1 MAETRKLAAILCS
14 DVVGY
19 SRLAAANEDRILARL
34 RALRSDLIDPTI
46 AVYNG
51 RVVKR
56 TGDGSIVEFR
66 SVVDAVRCAIEVQ
79 NAMVDRNAGVPEDR
93 RIVFRIG
100 IHLGDVVEES
110 DGDLMGDGVNIAARL
125 EGIAAPGAICLSEQA
140 YWQVKGRLDLA
151 VTDLGPT
158 QLKNIADPVRVYS
171 LEVGKPAHA
180 KSEAEAKPSP
190 KSPLPK
196 KRSALASLV
205 VGIVAFVVIAAASW
219 YLLVSNRPAA
229 VTSMPTE
236 AARLSIVVLPFTNL
250 SNDPSQDYFADGV
263 TENLTTDLSRIHN
276 SFVIARNT
284 AFSFKGKNV
293 DARAIGRELG
303 VRYVLE
309 GSVQRDQ
316 NRVRVNAQL
325 IDAGSGAHLWAD
337 RFEEDVADLFKLQD
351 QVVAR
356 LANGL
361 GYELVKTE
369 AEKDARSKSP
379 DAVDLAMRGWA
390 VVWEEQQQQR
400 TKENNN
406 AAQALFE
413 QSLKIDPNE
422 TDALA
427 GDALTYF
434 LEYTRGWATTGT
446 DYEAK
451 ILGQA
456 DRAITLAPDNVWAYN
471 VKSLYFTSSQRA
483 NEGLSAAD
491 AGLAINPD
499 APPLYRARG
508 TALLVLGRYEQA
520 ISDVQQA
527 MRLSPRDPTIG
538 LWLVTLGDAE
548 LGLGHFDAAIDKYHK
563 AIDAGWRAYHPYRGL
578 AAAYALDG
586 KMEEAK
592 TALAEA
598 RSLTPQLTA
607 KWLQTH
613 SQSIPRLLEGL
624 RKAGLPEE

>member
-1 MAETRKLAAILCS
+1 MSETRKIAAILVA

-19 SRLAAANEDRILARL
+19 SRLAGADEARTLARL
-34 RALRSDLIDPTI
+34 RALRSDLVDPTLD
-46 AVYNG
+46 VHHG

-56 TGDGSIVEFR
+56 TGDGLIAEFR
-66 SVVDAVRCAIEVQ
+66 SVVDASRCAIEVQ
-79 NAMVDRNAGVPEDR
+79 NGMAVRNAGLPEDQ
-93 RIVFRIG
+93 RIDFRVG
-100 IHLGDVVEES
+100 IHLGDVVEEA

-125 EGIAAPGAICLSEQA
+125 QSIAAPGAICLSEQA

-151 VTDLGPT
+151 VTDLGP
-158 QLKNIADPVRVYS
+158 QELKNIAEPIRVYS
-171 LEVGKPAHA
+171 LEVGMPAQ
-180 KSEAEAKPSP
+180 AKPTKPGVS
-190 KSPLPK
+190 
-196 KRSALASLV
+196 KRPSAMLAA
-205 VGIVAFVVIAAASW
+205 GIVALIVLASGTG
-219 YLLVSNRPAA
+219 YLLRANRTATVVPTAATPAE
-229 VTSMPTE
+229 P
-236 AARLSIVVLPFTNL
+236 ARLSIVVLPFTNL
-250 SNDPSQDYFADGV
+250 SNDPSQEYFADGV
-263 TENLTTDLSRIHN
+263 TENLTTDLSRIRN

-284 AFSFKGKNV
+284 AFSFKGKNL
-293 DARAIGRELG
+293 DAREIGRELG

-356 LANGL
+356 LTNSF

-379 DAVDLAMRGWA
+379 DAVDLTMRGWA
-390 VVWEEQQQQR
+390 LVWQEQQQPR
-400 TKENNN
+400 TRDGNN
-406 AAQALFE
+406 AVRSLFE
-413 QSLKIDPNE
+413 QALKIDPNE

-427 GDALTYF
+427 GDAYTYL
-434 LEYTRGWATTGT
+434 LEYARGWATTGT

-456 DRAITLAPDNVWAYN
+456 NRAIALAPDNVWAYN
-471 VKSLYFTSSQRA
+471 AKSLYLTISQRA

-499 APPLYRARG
+499 DPPLYRARSL
-508 TALLVLGRYEQA
+508 AELALGRYEQA
-520 ISDVQQA
+520 ITDVQQA
-527 MRLSPRDPTIG
+527 IRLSPRDPRIS
-538 LWLVTLGDAE
+538 LWRVGLGDAE
-548 LGLGHFDAAIDKYHK
+548 LGLGHLDAAIDEYHK
-563 AIDAGWRAYHPYRGL
+563 AIDAGWRAYQAYRGL

-586 KMEEAK
+586 KMEESAS
-592 TALAEA
+592 ALAAA
-598 RSLTPQLTA
+598 RRLNPELTL
-607 KWLQTH
+607 KWLQAH
-613 SQSIPRLLEGL
+613 SPNVPPLFKGL